1 MNDTFYLKTGD
12 TDPAML
18 YDLPSG
24 IDLTGAL
31 GVVFN
36 MRLRN
41 STTAKISRA
50 NATIVSAS
58 APATLRYDWAPTDV
72 DTNGDFEAEFE
83 VTRSDGS
90 IATFPNFGYINVQIG
105 GDIA

>member
-18 YDLPSG
+18 YDLPPG
-24 IDLTGAL
+24 IDLTGATA
-31 GVVFN
+31 VVFN
-36 MRLRN
+36 MRLRG
-41 STTAKISRA
+41 TATAKISKA
-50 NATIVSAS
+50 AATIVSAS
-58 APATLRYDWAPTDV
+58 GPATLRYDWAPGDV

-83 VTRSDGS
+83 VTRADGS
-90 IATFPNFGYINVQIG
+90 IATFPNYGFIDVQIW